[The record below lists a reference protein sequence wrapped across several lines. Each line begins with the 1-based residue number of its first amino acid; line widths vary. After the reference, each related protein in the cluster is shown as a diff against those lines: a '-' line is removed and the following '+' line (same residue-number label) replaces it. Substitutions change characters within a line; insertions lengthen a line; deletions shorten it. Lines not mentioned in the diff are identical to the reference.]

1 MLLKAYQLPLL
12 PDRVNNIVFLK
23 FVNMTKPPQP
33 NSAAAVIFI
42 LLIILAVIL
51 SLLIVD
57 HLRRVSFYRLVV
69 YLDVKLFYPAC

>member
-1 MLLKAYQLPLL
+1 
-12 PDRVNNIVFLK
+12 
-23 FVNMTKPPQP
+23 MTEPPQP
-33 NSAAAVIFI
+33 NSVAAVIFI

-57 HLRRVSFYRLVV
+57 NFRRVTLYCLVV

>member
-42 LLIILAVIL
+42 LRIILAVIL
-51 SLLIVD
+51 CLLIVD
-57 HLRRVSFYRLVV
+57 HFRRVTLYGLVV